1 VKSKGDELPFS
12 FSFFGISG
20 KDFYIIMHHQDSRP
34 DIEDDSTA
42 ADALAKAMV
51 ASAIAALASSQA
63 AALRFNNTLS
73 IINTTIR
80 SAATTGV
87 DDFVAGLVKGE
98 GVMQSLKDAA
108 TDLGK
113 TLTNAGLNSLVT
125 TGLSSVGG
133 VSQTA
138 TATASATILTG
149 AGTALAASMV
159 AGATTAAGILG
170 TGGTAA
176 GVGIDVGTSV
186 GGAQLATSGAE
197 AGGFIATAA
206 AALGVSTAALSAAM
220 GPLAA
225 IAAVAAG
232 VGMVFG
238 SNKQVSSSTAKEKT
252 CRQ

>member
-1 VKSKGDELPFS
+1 MTNSERAALVCEQRT
-12 FSFFGISG
+12 SG
-20 KDFYIIMHHQDSRP
+20 T
-34 DIEDDSTA
+34 ENGE
-42 ADALAKAMV
+42 
-51 ASAIAALASSQA
+51 AIAALASSQA

-73 IINTTIR
+73 TINTTIR
-80 SAATTGV
+80 NAATTGV

-125 TGLSSVGG
+125 TGLNSIGG

-138 TATASATILTG
+138 TATASATILTT
-149 AGTALAASMV
+149 AGTSLAASMV
-159 AGATTAAGILG
+159 AGATSAAGILG
-170 TGGTAA
+170 TGGTVTGAA
-176 GVGIDVGTSV
+176 VTTGGTT
-186 GGAQLATSGAE
+186 AAAELTSGGAE

-232 VGMVFG
+232 VAMVFG